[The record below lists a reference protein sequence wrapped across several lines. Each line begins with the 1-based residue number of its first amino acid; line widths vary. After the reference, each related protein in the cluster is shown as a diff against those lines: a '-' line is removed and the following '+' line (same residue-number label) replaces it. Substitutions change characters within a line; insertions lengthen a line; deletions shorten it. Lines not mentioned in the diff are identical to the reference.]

1 MKVEKTFKVTII
13 LSILK
18 KFFDKNL
25 LKDAVNSSNSM
36 LTNFVKLENYSFNLK
51 LATIIVSSID
61 PRES

>member
-36 LTNFVKLENYSFNLK
+36 LTNFVKLENYSFKLK
-51 LATIIVSSID
+51 LASNIVSLID
-61 PRES
+61 PHES

>member
-51 LATIIVSSID
+51 LATNIVSSID

>member
-1 MKVEKTFKVTII
+1 MEKTFKVTII

-18 KFFDKNL
+18 KLFDKNL

-51 LATIIVSSID
+51 LATNIVSSID

>member
-25 LKDAVNSSNSM
+25 LKDAANSSNSM
-36 LTNFVKLENYSFNLK
+36 LTNFVKLENYSFKLNLQ
-51 LATIIVSSID
+51 LISS
-61 PRES
+61 RQ

>member
-1 MKVEKTFKVTII
+1 MKMEKSFKVTIF

-36 LTNFVKLENYSFNLK
+36 LTNFVKLENYSFKLK
-51 LATIIVSSID
+51 LASNIVSLID
-61 PRES
+61 PHES